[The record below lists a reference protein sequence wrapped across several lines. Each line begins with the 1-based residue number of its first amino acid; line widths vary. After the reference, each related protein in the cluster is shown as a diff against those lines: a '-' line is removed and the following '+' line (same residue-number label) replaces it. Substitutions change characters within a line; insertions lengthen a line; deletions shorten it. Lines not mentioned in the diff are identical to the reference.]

1 MENHATHQNT
11 DPNSVA
17 NDLPENIQAL
27 IPVEILDDISRIR
40 ALKHSK
46 NIDDLPS
53 EEKLVDDWTWLWDFE
68 HEGVRLTEK
77 EINFIIDYTRSGF
90 KSPTESLDRAKIY
103 TNRWIRPVVNAALHQ
118 ATKKAVKNWECSLAK
133 VHRVLFNILESKPT
147 DVMEVSPTG
156 IILKDFSQIDPAKLD
171 AVQEIHEIRNHQGTQ
186 IRIKF
191 YDKIAAATNLT
202 RMHGG
207 FTTEK
212 LDVNVN
218 FKGFE
223 DRLASALQRIAQDD
237 IIDGEII
244 TDE

>member
-1 MENHATHQNT
+1 MENNAAHQNT
-11 DPNSVA
+11 DPKPVA
-17 NDLPENIQAL
+17 DDLPENIRDL
-27 IPVEILDDISRIR
+27 IPVEIRDDLSRIR

-46 NIDDLPS
+46 DVADLPM

-68 HEGVRLTEK
+68 HEGVRLTEN
-77 EINFIIDYTRSGF
+77 EINFIIDYARSGF
-90 KSPTESLDRAKIY
+90 KNPSESLNRAKIW
-103 TNRWIRPVVNAALHQ
+103 TDRWIRPVVNAALHH
-118 ATKKAVKNWECSLAK
+118 ATKNAVKQWQCSLAK

-147 DVMEVSPTG
+147 DVMDITPGG

-171 AVQEIHEIRNHQGTQ
+171 AIQEIHEIRNHQGTQ
-186 IRIKF
+186 TRVKF

-212 LDVNVN
+212 LDVNIN

-223 DRLASALQRIAQDD
+223 DRLASALQRISQDD
-237 IIDGEII
+237 VINGEIV